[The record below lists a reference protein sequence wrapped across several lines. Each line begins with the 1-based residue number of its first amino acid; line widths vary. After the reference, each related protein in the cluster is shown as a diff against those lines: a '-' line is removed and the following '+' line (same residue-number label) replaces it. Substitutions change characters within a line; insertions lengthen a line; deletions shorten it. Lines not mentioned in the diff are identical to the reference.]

1 MVLIESDSLRRDVL
15 ARALR
20 DAGIAVLAVSSI
32 AELERWPRGEIVV
45 TESSQFTPWWREVGS
60 GHIVVLAETV
70 AEGSRCCRMGAARSL
85 ARRCPPARLVT
96 ALRSLGAGSF
106 ASFVQP
112 VPRPRMRHERAAL
125 VH

>member
-32 AELERWPRGEIVV
+32 AELERWPSGEVVV
-45 TESSQFTPWWREVGS
+45 TESSQFTTWWREVGCTQV
-60 GHIVVLAETV
+60 VVLEETA
-70 AEGSRCCRMGAARSL
+70 AEGIRCRRMGAAL
-85 ARRCPPARLVT
+85 TLGRRCPASRLVT
-96 ALRSLGAGSF
+96 ALRSLGVGSF
-106 ASFVQP
+106 ATFVP
-112 VPRPRMRHERAAL
+112 AASGPTHYERASL